1 MKLHLRIAVYRGGA
15 YWKECWESVKEN
27 LDLFDGVYISINQ
40 SELQEEDI
48 ATVRDLR
55 SDKIHLLCQEKYLTA
70 AQHGIVMNN
79 WLKKFHLDGYVY
91 ILCHDDILV
100 REGLL
105 ELRAMPLQET
115 DAVFCGAHFFSSD
128 GSEVPDPSQEAD
140 YTFPVSPEKFV
151 LIHGRLSLNISRLVV
166 PATLFHSKDV
176 SSNALQYGYW
186 AELCYLCSPF
196 IERICAT
203 VKPAVKVRVHNQSE
217 GSFIAPDLYLFDF
230 ILFRMQLYSRFRS
243 REIRTMAVTETFYMI
258 RKHLFRGTYD
268 FFLAWVRLTRLGYSR
283 FTTGLEMAF
292 YYVRHTVKRTMHR
305 SFRKKEEE
313 ISAEEE
319 L

>member
-176 SSNALQYGYW
+176 RRRLERMRLCFSMGEHHYPGFYNANPSPPFSAVSSVAIR
-186 AELCYLCSPF
+186 AFCCST
-196 IERICAT
+196 IHA
-203 VKPAVKVRVHNQSE
+203 
-217 GSFIAPDLYLFDF
+217 
-230 ILFRMQLYSRFRS
+230 
-243 REIRTMAVTETFYMI
+243 
-258 RKHLFRGTYD
+258 
-268 FFLAWVRLTRLGYSR
+268 RL
-283 FTTGLEMAF
+283 
-292 YYVRHTVKRTMHR
+292 H
-305 SFRKKEEE
+305 
-313 ISAEEE
+313 
-319 L
+319 